1 MLGGAP
7 EGWKRTARGQFEH
20 HADATAVMAPPAGE
34 AIGGFVS
41 SVPATGKAPISAE
54 TRPHAVL
61 VNRLGGCQGRRAIS
75 TRCRRNSSQL
85 RCCSCSV
92 DRSRFPGW
100 VWVSSRLLPSWLG
113 VFAELMVED
122 HGVVVWLDGFA

>member
-41 SVPATGKAPISAE
+41 SVPAAGKAPISAE

-61 VNRLGGCQGRRAIS
+61 VNRLGGCQRRPTNQHAVP
-75 TRCRRNSSQL
+75 QEL
-85 RCCSCSV
+85 V
-92 DRSRFPGW
+92 AAA
-100 VWVSSRLLPSWLG
+100 LLFL
-113 VFAELMVED
+113 LC
-122 HGVVVWLDGFA
+122 